1 MTPAIFRY
9 CFNVVTYS
17 ILQTQ
22 TTQQSRL
29 RVYDILTNVWKKE
42 KWRGMFA
49 GNGANCVRVLPFS
62 ALVCLAY
69 YNMAKV
75 QVQKYIATYILVNSI
90 CTVLYRNFL

>member
-1 MTPAIFRY
+1 MYILRL
-9 CFNVVTYS
+9 TYS
-17 ILQTQ
+17 MLQTQ

-29 RVYDILTNVWKKE
+29 RVYDILTNIWKKE

-75 QVQKYIATYILVNSI
+75 QV
-90 CTVLYRNFL
+90 